1 MFKDIGKRP
10 SVAEMIRNARK
21 ITNFI
26 YNHGWLLVEMRK
38 YCGGEIVR
46 LGATRLNLHSFIIAY
61 FLNPRFQYK
70 RGVRSD
76 PDLIQV
82 VHDVFAKLDSNA
94 ESIGQFGNELVL
106 FRDAKR
112 GFGDQATVASR
123 STIVPKVHSESFN
136 KDTKD
141 SFQGVLNSHQEVHSI
156 SVGQSS
162 RPSAASTSASGYDGS
177 KGGTDDGSD
186 NARGDIGERQQSQYP
201 MSQFTSKMISRI
213 AHKMKTMALEELVQ
227 GVLNMSIET
236 QLSDSSNEANVYSPY
251 VMGYGQPSS
260 SSDEEYGMLSYL
272 SVAQMSYQVP
282 YQM

>member
-10 SVAEMIRNARK
+10 SVAEMIRNACK
-21 ITNFI
+21 KTNFI

-70 RGVRSD
+70 RG
-76 PDLIQV
+76 
-82 VHDVFAKLDSNA
+82 
-94 ESIGQFGNELVL
+94 LVL

-112 GFGDQATVASR
+112 GFGDQARVASR
-123 STIVPKVHSESFN
+123 STIVPKDESFN

-141 SFQGVLNSHQEVHSI
+141 SFQGYFA
-156 SVGQSS
+156 
-162 RPSAASTSASGYDGS
+162 RYDGS
-177 KGGTDDGSD
+177 KGGTNDGSD

-201 MSQFTSKMISRI
+201 MSQFTSENDFK
-213 AHKMKTMALEELVQ
+213 HC
-227 GVLNMSIET
+227 T
-236 QLSDSSNEANVYSPY
+236 QDEDHGFRRANVYSPY

-272 SVAQMSYQVP
+272 SAAQMSYQVP